1 MNTELIKLR
10 ALLDV
15 RLMYHKLELAAAL
28 KHPIMGKAFANT
40 LLDTDARLYRR
51 LTALNKSLED
61 GNEG

>member
-1 MNTELIKLR
+1 MNTEPVKVK

-40 LLDTDARLYRR
+40 LLDTDARLYRA
-51 LTALNKSLED
+51 LTKLNKSLEN
-61 GNEG
+61 GNE